1 MILDIKNINK
11 YYGTNHVVKNLNLSV
26 ADGEFL
32 TILGPSGC
40 GKTTTLRMIGGF
52 ELPNNGS
59 IALRGNDITTLPP
72 YQRNVNTVFQNYAL
86 FPNMT
91 VAENIAFGLE
101 QKKKTRAEIKQ
112 KVGEALEMVRM
123 EGFGLRKPQELSGGQ
138 QQRIAIA
145 RAVANDPDI
154 LLLDEPLGALDLKLR
169 KQMQI
174 ELKTLNRELK
184 KTFVYVTHDQEEAL
198 VMSDR
203 IAVMNAGVLEQLSD
217 ANELYYHPRTKFV
230 ADFIGEANII
240 KGKISNQTI
249 ECQGFS
255 IPYGKNN
262 DFSEGQS
269 IELFVRPETL
279 SLSATQQGNFS
290 IEGRVIELLFVGSFR
305 KYRIALPNQQEI
317 ISNET
322 TLSTSIFP
330 PNEKVYINWD
340 MEKTSIFEA

>member
-1 MILDIKNINK
+1 MILELKNINK
-11 YYGTNHVVKNLNLSV
+11 YYGNNHVVKNLDLSV

-52 ELPNNGS
+52 ELPNSGS
-59 IALRGNDITTLPP
+59 ISLRGNDITSLPP
-72 YQRNVNTVFQNYAL
+72 YKRNVNTVFQNYAL

-91 VAENIAFGLE
+91 VAQNIAFGLE
-101 QKKKTRAEIKQ
+101 QKKKTRDQIKQ

-123 EGFGLRKPQELSGGQ
+123 ESFGERKPQELSGGQ

-217 ANELYYHPRTKFV
+217 ANDLYYRPRTKFV

-240 KGKISNQTI
+240 KGNIQNQYI
-249 ECQGFS
+249 DCQGFN

-262 DFSEGQS
+262 AFAEGQS
-269 IELFVRPETL
+269 VELFVRPETL
-279 SLSATQQGNFS
+279 ALSAEPKGIFN

-305 KYRIALPNQQEI
+305 KYRIVLPNHQEI
-317 ISNET
+317 ISHET
-322 TLSTSIFP
+322 TLSKSIFSP
-330 PNEKVYINWD
+330 GEKVFIHWD
-340 MEKTSIFEA
+340 IEKTSIF